1 MTSHIHHAFKRT
13 IWIYRDVVFI
23 VPIMLRR
30 VLRPPGYRNDHLFF
44 RCHGTHITI
53 LSWFNSCSS
62 ISCPLI
68 PEVVTS
74 GYDFSASLLPFHFFR
89 GLFILT
95 DPPPSAALR
104 FLRALSSSRLS
115 RWSFTLAWTS
125 VGAVAC
131 ISPALSSRTSTSA
144 GIGIVSGTV
153 NRTSFLGTMMVN
165 GTLKTFLFRK
175 AFLALC

>member
-13 IWIYRDVVFI
+13 IWINRDVVFI

-53 LSWFNSCSS
+53 LSWFNSCSG

-68 PEVVTS
+68 LAMI
-74 GYDFSASLLPFHFFR
+74 FSASLPPFHFFR
-89 GLFILT
+89 GFLILT

-104 FLRALSSSRLS
+104 FLGTLSSSRLS
-115 RWSFTLAWTS
+115 SWSFTLAWTS
-125 VGAVAC
+125 VGAVAW
-131 ISPALSSRTSTSA
+131 ISPALSS
-144 GIGIVSGTV
+144 
-153 NRTSFLGTMMVN
+153 
-165 GTLKTFLFRK
+165 
-175 AFLALC
+175 